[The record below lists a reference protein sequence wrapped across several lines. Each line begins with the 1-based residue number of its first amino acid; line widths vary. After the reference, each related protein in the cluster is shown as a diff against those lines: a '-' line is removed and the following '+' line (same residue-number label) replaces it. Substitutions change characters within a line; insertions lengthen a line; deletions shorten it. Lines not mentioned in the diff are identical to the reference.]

1 MRSTLALVLAAA
13 AGVLHAAGQ
22 AVPQGGVP
30 FTPAA
35 RQLTRWVETFNAGDR
50 AVWERFAREHYP
62 SQPTPDPDL
71 ALREQTG
78 GLDLLNFEEITAT
91 RAVAVAKV
99 RDAESTGVR
108 IIVDVQAAEPNR
120 IVGVGVQPGVVLP
133 SAVARL
139 PEPALPEAI
148 RAELER
154 RSRADRFAGAVVVT
168 RNRTRV
174 FGGAY
179 GLADRERGVANRL
192 DTRFRNGSMNKMFT
206 AVAVLTLVQAG
217 KLSLQDP
224 VGKYVPGLQDRS
236 LAAATIHQLLTHTG
250 GAGDVFGPEFFDNR
264 QSLREH
270 GDYVRLFAARPPL
283 FEPGSRW
290 MYSNFGFV
298 LLGAVVERV
307 SGQSYYDYVAA
318 QVYAPA
324 GMNSTGSE
332 PEDRVVERRAIGY
345 VKRPGGVWLSN
356 VPTLPY
362 RGTAAGGGYTTVEDL
377 ARFAEALTS
386 RRLLDAKHTEL
397 LLSGKV
403 DAMDGRYAYGFIERR
418 IGGRSS
424 IGHGGNAPGMDGEL
438 LIFPSNGYVIAV
450 LSNLDAPAAQF
461 TAEFIANR
469 LPD

>member
-108 IIVDVQAAEPNR
+108 IIMDVEAAEPYR

-133 SAVARL
+133 SDVARL
-139 PEPALPEAI
+139 SGPALPGAI

-154 RSRADRFAGAVVVT
+154 RSRAGRFAGAVLVT

-179 GLADRERGVANRL
+179 GLADRERGIANRL
-192 DTRFRNGSMNKMFT
+192 ETRFRNGSMNKMFT
-206 AVAVLTLVQAG
+206 AVAVLTLAQAG
-217 KLSLQDP
+217 KLSLEDP
-224 VGKYVPGLQDRS
+224 IGKYVPELLDRS
-236 LAAATIHQLLTHTG
+236 LAAATIHQLLTHTA
-250 GAGDVFGPEFFDNR
+250 GAGDVFRREYFESR
-264 QSLREH
+264 SALRDH
-270 GDYVRLFAARPPL
+270 ADYVRLFAARRPD
-283 FEPGSRW
+283 FAPGSRW

-298 LLGAVVERV
+298 LLGSAIERV
-307 SGQSYYDYVAA
+307 SGQSYYDYVASH
-318 QVYAPA
+318 VYAPA
-324 GMNSTGSE
+324 GMTSTGSE
-332 PEDRVVERRAIGY
+332 PEDRPVDRRSTGY
-345 VKRPGGVWLSN
+345 SKRGDVWVSN
-356 VPTLPY
+356 ALTLPY

-377 ARFAEALTS
+377 ARFAAALTS
-386 RRLLDAKHTEL
+386 RRLLDARHTEL
-397 LLSGKV
+397 LVSGKV

-418 IGGRSS
+418 IGGRPS

>member
-1 MRSTLALVLAAA
+1 MRIVLALALAAA

-30 FTPAA
+30 ITPAA

-50 AVWERFAREHYP
+50 AAWQRFAREHYP
-62 SQPTPDPDL
+62 SQPSPDPDL
-71 ALREQTG
+71 ALRAQTG

-108 IIVDVQAAEPNR
+108 IIVDVQVADPYW
-120 IVGVGVQPGVVLP
+120 IIGVGVQPGVVLP
-133 SAVARL
+133 SDVARL
-139 PEPALPEAI
+139 PASALPDAI
-148 RAELER
+148 RVELER
-154 RSRADRFAGAVVVT
+154 RAAADRFAGAVVVT
-168 RNRTRV
+168 NGGRGV
-174 FGGAY
+174 FAGAY
-179 GLADRERGVANRL
+179 GLADRERKIPNRIN
-192 DTRFRNGSMNKMFT
+192 TRFRNGSMNKMFT

-217 KLSLQDP
+217 KLSLDDP
-224 VGKYVPGLQDRS
+224 VGKYVPALQDRS

-250 GAGDVFGPEFFDNR
+250 GTGDVFGPEFFDNR
-264 QSLREH
+264 SSLREH
-270 GDYVRLFAARPPL
+270 ADYVRLFAARRTL

-298 LLGAVVERV
+298 LLGAVIERV

-318 QVYAPA
+318 HVYAPA
-324 GMNSTGSE
+324 GMSSTGSE
-332 PEDRVVERRAIGY
+332 PDDRALERRSIGY
-345 VKRPGGVWLSN
+345 MKRPGGMWLPN
-356 VPTLPY
+356 APTLPY

-377 ARFAEALTS
+377 VRFAEALTS
-386 RRLLDAKHTEL
+386 RRLLDARHTGL
-397 LLSGKV
+397 LIGGKV

-418 IGGRSS
+418 IGGRPS

-450 LSNLDAPAAQF
+450 LSNLDAPAAQY

>member
-1 MRSTLALVLAAA
+1 
-13 AGVLHAAGQ
+13 
-22 AVPQGGVP
+22 
-30 FTPAA
+30 
-35 RQLTRWVETFNAGDR
+35 
-50 AVWERFAREHYP
+50 
-62 SQPTPDPDL
+62 
-71 ALREQTG
+71 
-78 GLDLLNFEEITAT
+78 
-91 RAVAVAKV
+91 
-99 RDAESTGVR
+99 
-108 IIVDVQAAEPNR
+108 VDVQAEEPYW

-133 SAVARL
+133 SGVARL
-139 PEPALPEAI
+139 PASVLPEAI

-154 RSRADRFAGAVVVT
+154 RSRADRFAGAALVT
-168 RNRTRV
+168 HNGARV
-174 FGGAY
+174 FGGAF
-179 GLADRERGVANRL
+179 GLADRDRGVANRL

-224 VGKYVPGLQDRS
+224 VGTHVPALQDRS

-250 GAGDVFGPEFFDNR
+250 GAGEVFGPEFFENR

-270 GDYVRLFAARPPL
+270 ADYVRLFASRRPD

-298 LLGAVVERV
+298 LLGAVIERV

-318 QVYAPA
+318 HVYGPA
-324 GMNSTGSE
+324 GMTSTGSE
-332 PEDRVVERRAIGY
+332 PEDRAVERRSAGY
-345 VKRPGGVWLSN
+345 MKRPGGAWLPN
-356 VPTLPY
+356 TPTLPY

-377 ARFAEALTS
+377 ARFAAALTS
-386 RRLLDAKHTEL
+386 RRLLDARHTEL
-397 LLSGKV
+397 LTSGKV

-418 IGGRSS
+418 IGGMPS

-438 LIFPSNGYVIAV
+438 LIFPRSGYVIAV